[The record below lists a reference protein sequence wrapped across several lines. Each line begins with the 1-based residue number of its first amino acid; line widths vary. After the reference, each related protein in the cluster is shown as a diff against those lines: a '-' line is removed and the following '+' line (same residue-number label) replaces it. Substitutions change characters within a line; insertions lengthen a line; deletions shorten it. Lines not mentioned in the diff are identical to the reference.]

1 MNQMTIVSSSLG
13 VIDAF
18 FFLYMTYLNN
28 VSKFSLYIKLTI
40 IVNCVLVSLNFP

>member
-18 FFLYMTYLNN
+18 FFFYLYMTYLNN
-28 VSKFSLYIKLTI
+28 VSKFSLYVKLTI
-40 IVNCVLVSLNFP
+40 IVNCV